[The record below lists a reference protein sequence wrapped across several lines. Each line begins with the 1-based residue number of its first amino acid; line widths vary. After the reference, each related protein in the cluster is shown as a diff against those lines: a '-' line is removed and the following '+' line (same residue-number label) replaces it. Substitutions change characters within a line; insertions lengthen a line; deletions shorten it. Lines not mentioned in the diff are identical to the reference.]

1 MLLICSSRSLLKMS
15 NNKKS
20 TVVTVVSSRSLHLAC
35 YIVMIR
41 ILLATLYKNC
51 LISLTHIS
59 FESSFFYIGQHL
71 FCSIPW
77 FKCGAFFPQYT
88 KYCWSLSFQK
98 LAFLRLRPECLVSDL
113 RSKCKRALV
122 GFQIAM
128 KVLIFPFHIKLIS
141 RWLFRWKLNNCR
153 WTSTFRANLQ
163 K

>member
-35 YIVMIR
+35 YTVMIR
-41 ILLATLYKNC
+41 ILFAMLYKNC

-59 FESSFFYIGQHL
+59 FESSFCNIGQHL

-77 FKCGAFFPQYT
+77 FKCGAFFLQYT

-153 WTSTFRANLQ
+153 WTSTFRANLW